1 MNVMCYLFIALVDSS
16 SVFRFLG
23 FSVSWF
29 LTMAALLYL
38 LRVAIGPYAQI
49 IKIAIGIRAFLH
61 IVLYIDRLVVY

>member
-38 LRVAIGPYAQI
+38 LRVGPYAQI
-49 IKIAIGIRAFLH
+49 IKIAIGIRVFLH
-61 IVLYIDRLVVY
+61 IALYINQLAVY